1 MTVGVKL
8 ASDWLRGWYNF
19 FRPITERMETK
30 VITTD
35 IQLNVKP
42 TLFEFFNRT
51 IMEAV
56 KTLKTCPR
64 LNDPASAKPE
74 SLEDWLELLSL
85 SEYYDVFQ
93 HNGFTYMERI
103 HRLWEVELT
112 SVSDVDSY

>member
-1 MTVGVKL
+1 
-8 ASDWLRGWYNF
+8 
-19 FRPITERMETK
+19 
-30 VITTD
+30 
-35 IQLNVKP
+35 
-42 TLFEFFNRT
+42 
-51 IMEAV
+51 MEAV
-56 KTLKTCPR
+56 KTCPR